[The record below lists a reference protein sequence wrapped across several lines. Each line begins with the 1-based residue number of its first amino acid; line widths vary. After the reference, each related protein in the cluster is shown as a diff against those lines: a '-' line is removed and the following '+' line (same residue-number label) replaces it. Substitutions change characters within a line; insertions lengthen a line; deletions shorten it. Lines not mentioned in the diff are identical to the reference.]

1 MRSSV
6 QTPSTSGRGQEQRH
20 FSARLRTPSPCTAH
34 PSICPTT
41 PRPTPVAGARAV
53 RQKRQLVNT
62 AAVTS
67 GRGDAGGNG
76 GGGGVVLRE
85 VLTRPERVKLDT
97 GDDSAFYDMPRF
109 VKHVDADFLD
119 QVTELYRQRIPEG
132 GAVLDLCSSWV
143 SHLPAEMYYTKVLGH
158 GMNAAELARN
168 QRFEAYFVRDLNQ
181 EPDGWPLADQG
192 LDAVVCCVS
201 VQYLQQPERVFAEIY
216 RVLKPGGVCIVTFS
230 NRMFYTKLALQAIA
244 AWRDASGFA
253 RCQLVRQY
261 FQAVSGFTAPEVL
274 TAVNRP
280 ADQQQQGR
288 AGGGGFLKGLLDSP
302 LARLFRRSSS
312 DPFYAVVAYRNFRR
326 EL

>member
-1 MRSSV
+1 MSSRWC
-6 QTPSTSGRGQEQRH
+6 PSLLFYIS
-20 FSARLRTPSPCTAH
+20 CTA
-34 PSICPTT
+34 P
-41 PRPTPVAGARAV
+41 
-53 RQKRQLVNT
+53 
-62 AAVTS
+62 
-67 GRGDAGGNG
+67 
-76 GGGGVVLRE
+76 
-85 VLTRPERVKLDT
+85 
-97 GDDSAFYDMPRF
+97 DMPRF
-109 VKHVDADFLD
+109 VKHVDVDFLD

-132 GAVLDLCSSWV
+132 GAVLDLCGSWV
-143 SHLPAEMYYTKVLGH
+143 SHLPAEVYYSKVVGH

-168 QRFEAYFVRDLNQ
+168 PRLEAFFVRDLNR
-181 EPDGWPLADQG
+181 EPDGWPLVDQS
-192 LDAVVCCVS
+192 LDAVLCCVS

-230 NRMFYTKLALQAIA
+230 NRMFYTKAIA

-274 TAVNRP
+274 TAVPRP

-288 AGGGGFLKGLLDSP
+288 AGGGGFLKGLLNSP